1 MASGKA
7 IQSKKFIT
15 GLIYVR
21 QNAKMLE
28 KFDFESR
35 KDKAANQGNPKVIH
49 PTTIRIRKKE
59 NKTRKFKT

>member
-15 GLIYVR
+15 GLIYTR
-21 QNAKMLE
+21 QNRKMID

-35 KDKAANQGNPKVIH
+35 QSKAANQGNPKVIH
-49 PTTIRIRKKE
+49 PTTLRIRKKE